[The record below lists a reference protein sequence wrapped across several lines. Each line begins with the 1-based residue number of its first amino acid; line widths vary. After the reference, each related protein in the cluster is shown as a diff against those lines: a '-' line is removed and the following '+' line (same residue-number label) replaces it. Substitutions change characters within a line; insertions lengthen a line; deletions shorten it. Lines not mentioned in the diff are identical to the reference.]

1 MFNSSVT
8 PQGFRVGVH
17 KPSYTVANF
26 RGPAKIRSLGQN
38 EKGETVDNARNF
50 PDGPVQEK
58 EARWIYEIVNPL
70 VFRGATYID
79 SSWAKARAD
88 DPGLIRIAPPDRCSL
103 SAVLA
108 KHCDPEELGAV
119 LQELP
124 RPVLYDLA
132 ANSTDGEEL
141 VVLAENCCRFI
152 HGDDGLVT
160 GLRYVEKNGSMR
172 ADIDDFELFET
183 IANNPFLP
191 DIYKEVMVL
200 RPGVQ
205 GGSEIVGEFRQDR
218 THVYEYLRRNSY
230 IPWGHFAA
238 NMAEDAIRYRT
249 SELDLTDM
257 RGMRHLYYQRSYVT
271 LAGQLGIDVDVRT
284 GKMSEDELERLR
296 ISIVRGLAKE
306 GEKGKLHPATLWG
319 WNFGY
324 DFSGSG
330 CRLHASH
337 QMIHQQYAMVPEKVT
352 TLDGNNTTAYGCGD
366 LVADTIAGYRRQ
378 YDRDFFTDYLAAIR
392 TNTRMDDRDLPASL
406 IVHED
411 SSVMVFVP
419 KAQVSQWELQIMV
432 TADEDGV
439 PVGNIFEADSRVRA
453 AIDAAILRV
462 QHIYAAMGARMVT
475 SIEYPKRTGTRNG
488 QRLVYAFLPKLPWSM
503 GAFSEAQLR
512 FICGHFPEDFARAC
526 RARMADER

>member
-1 MFNSSVT
+1 MV
-8 PQGFRVGVH
+8 
-17 KPSYTVANF
+17 
-26 RGPAKIRSLGQN
+26 
-38 EKGETVDNARNF
+38 EKGAH
-50 PDGPVQEK
+50 
-58 EARWIYEIVNPL
+58 WIYEIINPL

-79 SSWAKARAD
+79 SSWAKVRAD
-88 DPGLIRIAPPDRCSL
+88 NPDMIRIAPQKECSL
-103 SAVLA
+103 RVVLA
-108 KHCDPEELGAV
+108 KHCGADELGVV
-119 LQELP
+119 LRELP

-132 ANSTDGEEL
+132 ANSTDADEL
-141 VVLAENCCRFI
+141 VLLAENCCRFI
-152 HGDDGLVT
+152 HGDDGMVT
-160 GLRYVEKNGSMR
+160 GLRYVEKNGSMH

-191 DIYKEVMVL
+191 DTYKEVMVL

-205 GGSEIVGEFRQDR
+205 GGSEIIGDFRRDT

-249 SELDLTDM
+249 SDLCLTDM
-257 RGMRHLYYQRSYVT
+257 RGLRHLYYQRSYAT
-271 LAGQLGIDVDVRT
+271 LAGQLGIDVDVRA

-296 ISIVRGLAKE
+296 LSIVRALAKD
-306 GEKGKLHPATLWG
+306 GEKEKIHSATLWG

-352 TLDGNNTTAYGCGD
+352 TLDGGETAAYGCGD
-366 LVADTIAGYRRQ
+366 LVADTIAGYQ
-378 YDRDFFTDYLAAIR
+378 QEYDRDFFADYLAAIR
-392 TNTRMDDRDLPASL
+392 TNTRMDGRDLPASL

-475 SIEYPKRTGTRNG
+475 SIEYPKRTGARNG

-512 FICGHFPEDFARAC
+512 FISGHFPEDFARAC
-526 RARMADER
+526 RGWMTDDRGQKTVWKRLDF

>member
-8 PQGFRVGVH
+8 PYGFRVGVH
-17 KPSYTVANF
+17 KPSYMVANF
-26 RGPAKIRSLGQN
+26 RGPAEIRSLGQN
-38 EKGETVDNARNF
+38 EKGATVDNARNF
-50 PDGPVQEK
+50 PDGPVREK
-58 EARWIYEIVNPL
+58 GAHWIYEIVNPL

-88 DPGLIRIAPPDRCSL
+88 NPDLIRIAPPKKCSL

-108 KHCDPEELGAV
+108 KHCGPEELGAV
-119 LQELP
+119 LRDLP

-152 HGDDGLVT
+152 HGDDGLPT
-160 GLRYVEKNGSMR
+160 GLRYLETKGSMR

-205 GGSEIVGEFRQDR
+205 GGSEIVGEFRQDKA
-218 THVYEYLRRNSY
+218 HVYEYLRRNSY

-257 RGMRHLYYQRSYVT
+257 RGLRHLYYQRSYTT

-284 GKMSEDELERLR
+284 DKMSEDELEGLR
-296 ISIVRGLAKE
+296 RAIIRALKIDEAG
-306 GEKGKLHPATLWG
+306 GNDRQATLWG

-337 QMIHQQYAMVPEKVT
+337 QMIHQQYAMVPEKVS
-352 TLDGNNTTAYGCGD
+352 TLDGGETAAYGCGD
-366 LVADTIAGYRRQ
+366 LVADTIAGYQ
-378 YDRDFFTDYLAAIR
+378 QEYDRDFFVDYLAAIR
-392 TNTRMDDRDLPASL
+392 INTRMDGRDLPASL

-432 TADEDGV
+432 TADEDGL

-475 SIEYPKRTGTRNG
+475 SIEYPKRTGARNG

-512 FICGHFPEDFARAC
+512 FISGHFPEDFARAC
-526 RARMADER
+526 RAQMPVDR